1 MVSPYLKNLW
11 KKMKTSDKDVIAKA
25 TFEADGTDYKCT
37 FDIKSMKWNL
47 TSSVQVDE
55 SDVIAFFKTQFFSK
69 FKLACQSYIEPLF
82 QKKEEVM
89 KSLPKLGKEGE
100 FLKDFIKN
108 ERRIRMNMF
117 EGKYNF

>member
-1 MVSPYLKNLW
+1 
-11 KKMKTSDKDVIAKA
+11 
-25 TFEADGTDYKCT
+25 
-37 FDIKSMKWNL
+37 
-47 TSSVQVDE
+47 
-55 SDVIAFFKTQFFSK
+55 
-69 FKLACQSYIEPLF
+69 
-82 QKKEEVM
+82 M